1 MCRSPPSYAEEPA
14 LFALDCEMCATATD
28 DKALLSLCL
37 VDVNGEI
44 VLQVRCLDEVAAPG
58 GLLLLSPCGRTCLSP
73 YLVNQHVCLPCES
86 HAVCCCLQRLV
97 RPAEPVTDFRT
108 AVTGRT
114 AADLEA
120 VDYSREDAQ
129 RDVLSL
135 LQGVPVLLLP
145 HVQSPCRGTPQAAC
159 QAIAMGCLD
168 CRPAKLIVHHMCR
181 AGARA
186 VLVGHAVHHDLR
198 ALRLDYQP
206 VIDTSLLLAYR
217 HGQLCASGHVAA
229 AEWQPSSAWRNLA
242 SCVPSIVSCP
252 FFDEL
257 SGLMAQGP
265 ARMHACAE

>member
-1 MCRSPPSYAEEPA
+1 MCRSPPSYAEEPS

-44 VLQVRCLDEVAAPG
+44 VLQVRCLDQAAAPG
-58 GLLLLSPCGRTCLSP
+58 GLCPCNRTCLSP
-73 YLVNQHVCLPCES
+73 YLVSQLVCLPSES
-86 HAVCCCLQRLV
+86 HAVCCCSQRLV

-129 RDVLSL
+129 QDVLSL
-135 LQGVPVLLLP
+135 LQGVPAVIAAFRHLVWSHHWLRATC
-145 HVQSPCRGTPQAAC
+145 SPWVTSRQAC
-159 QAIAMGCLD
+159 STHQ
-168 CRPAKLIVHHMCR
+168 VCR

-217 HGQLCASGHVAA
+217 
-229 AEWQPSSAWRNLA
+229 
-242 SCVPSIVSCP
+242 
-252 FFDEL
+252 
-257 SGLMAQGP
+257 
-265 ARMHACAE
+265 